1 LQQESTGLNPSAVLI
16 IDDHELIT
24 GSLEL
29 LLAEMPEIGQ
39 CHIAGTLVEARE
51 FLKRIEP
58 ELVLLDISLPDGSG
72 LELLTE
78 LKTELPNCKIMLMS
92 GHFTPVQL
100 AQLAR
105 LPVEGLFS
113 KMDSVEQ
120 LQEGMGSLLDGENY
134 ISSRVSEM
142 LHIAGGE
149 NTLTPRQLEIL
160 QLVDAG
166 STNKEVARRT
176 SLSASTV
183 AFHLRE
189 LRIRLGVKSTREA
202 IKLSRERGLI
212 G

>member
-1 LQQESTGLNPSAVLI
+1 LNRSKILI

-39 CHIAGTLVEARE
+39 CQIAGTLQAARGFLEGFEAD
-51 FLKRIEP
+51 LI
-58 ELVLLDISLPDGSG
+58 LLDISLPDGSG

-78 LKTELPNCKIMLMS
+78 IKAELPNCKVMLMS
-92 GHFTPVQL
+92 GQFTPVQL
-100 AQLAR
+100 AQMAR

-113 KMDSVEQ
+113 KIDSVEQ
-120 LQEGMGSLLDGENY
+120 LQEGIGCLLDGEDY

-142 LHIAGGE
+142 LHVAGGE
-149 NTLTPRQLEIL
+149 KVLTPRQLEML

-166 STNKEVARRT
+166 STNKEIAGRT

-189 LRIRLGVKSTREA
+189 MRIRLGVKSTREA
-202 IKLSRERGLI
+202 IKLARERGLI